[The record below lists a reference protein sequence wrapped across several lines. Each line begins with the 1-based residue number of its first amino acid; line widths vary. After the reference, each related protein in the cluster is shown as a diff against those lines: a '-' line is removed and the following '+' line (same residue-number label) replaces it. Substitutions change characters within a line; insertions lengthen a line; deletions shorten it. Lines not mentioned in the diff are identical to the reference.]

1 MKSPTKNVNKKFFY
15 LVSATVVFGVRLD
28 KDTVSEP
35 TTMPINTV
43 VVGSEDRFPSAA
55 IGRAQQAVQLALF
68 KRLGDQAQNVEIAD
82 VVINNLMNLG
92 YMTDEEFNVQ
102 PAPATELPAEI
113 KKQLELVK

>member
-1 MKSPTKNVNKKFFY
+1 MKAPTKNANKKFFY
-15 LVSATVVFGVRLD
+15 LVAATVVFAVRLGKD
-28 KDTVSEP
+28 KMSEP
-35 TTMPINTV
+35 TMMPINTV
-43 VVGSEDRFPSAA
+43 VTGSEDRFPSAA
-55 IGRAQQAVQLALF
+55 INRAQQAVQLALF
-68 KRLGDQAQNVEIAD
+68 KRLGDDAQNVEVGD